1 MGRRAEAEAEA
12 ENSERWLLTYADMI
26 TLLLALFVV
35 LFAMSSISQK
45 KFDEFKTG
53 LLQTFSQMQLQSALK
68 GGSGLLQHRSLITHP
83 GVTPGPP
90 QISIPQTG
98 AGTPSSSSQQS
109 SQIAAKINA
118 ALSKANL
125 SSDVQ
130 VAIEKRGVVVRLLS
144 DKVFFNTDSASL
156 GSVGSQVVNIIGSV
170 VKPLSN
176 DIVVEGYTDSA
187 PIYGGPFSSNFELSA
202 VRAVTVLEQLMHND
216 GVSASRLSATGFG
229 ATHPIVPNSNPT
241 NMALNR
247 RVDVVILNTQTTN
260 RL

>member
-1 MGRRAEAEAEA
+1 MGKRAEGEAEA

-68 GGSGLLQHRSLITHP
+68 GGTGLLEHRSLITHP

-90 QISIPQTG
+90 QIAIPQTG
-98 AGTPSSSSQQS
+98 AGTPASVSQQS
-109 SQIAAKINA
+109 SQLAAQINA
-118 ALSKANL
+118 ALAQANL
-125 SSDVQ
+125 ANDVQ
-130 VAIEKRGVVVRLLS
+130 VAVEKRGVVVRLLS
-144 DKVFFNTDSASL
+144 DKVFFNTDSAAL
-156 GSVGSQVVNIIGSV
+156 GPVGSEVVNIIGKV
-170 VKPLSN
+170 VQPLPN
-176 DIVVEGYTDSA
+176 DIDVEGYTDSA

-202 VRAVTVLEQLMHND
+202 VRAVTVLEQLMRTD
-216 GVSASRLSATGFG
+216 RVSANRLSATGFG

-247 RVDVVILNTQTTN
+247 RVDVVILNSQTNN

>member
-1 MGRRAEAEAEA
+1 MRKRTEAEAEA

-45 KFDEFKTG
+45 KFNEFKTG

-68 GGSGLLQHRSLITHP
+68 GGSGLLEHRSLITHP

-90 QISIPQTG
+90 HISIPQTG
-98 AGTPSSSSQQS
+98 SGTPTSTSQAN
-109 SQIAAKINA
+109 SQLAAQLKS
-118 ALSKANL
+118 ALAKAGL
-125 SSDVQ
+125 ASDVQ
-130 VAIEKRGVVVRLLS
+130 VVVETRGVVVRLLS

-156 GSVGSQVVNIIGSV
+156 GTIGREVINVIGSV
-170 VKPLSN
+170 VKPLPN
-176 DIVVEGYTDSA
+176 DIVVEGYTDSV
-187 PIYGGPFSSNFELSA
+187 PIVGGPFSSNFELSA
-202 VRAVTVLEQLMHND
+202 VRAVTVLEQLMRTD
-216 GVSASRLSATGFG
+216 GVSANRLSATGFG
-229 ATHPIVPNSNPT
+229 ATHPIVPNSTPT

-247 RVDVVILNTQTTN
+247 RVDVVILNTKVSN